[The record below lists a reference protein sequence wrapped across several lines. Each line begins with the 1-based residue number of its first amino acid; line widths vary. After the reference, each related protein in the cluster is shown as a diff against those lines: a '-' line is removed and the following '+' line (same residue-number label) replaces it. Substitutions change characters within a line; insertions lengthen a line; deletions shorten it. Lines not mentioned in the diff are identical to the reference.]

1 MAPLI
6 LLTNDDRSL
15 AADDVSCKSSLS
27 IPENEIEFVRS
38 PTFENLDRR
47 YKNLTIEEL
56 CRLEPIELHI
66 QKISLDYAEVG
77 LSTYLTELRRVPLL
91 EGAQEYE
98 IFRWMNYLKHCASER
113 MSKKRRPLRKAA
125 RLLERSEEFRNRI
138 VSANLR
144 LVVSI
149 AKKLVDR
156 DNRLE
161 DLISDGNLP
170 LIRAVEIFDFERGTR
185 FSTYATWA
193 IRNALF
199 RSRPRNRTHAYR
211 YASGSE
217 EVLFNIEDERNS
229 VRADEQYHQQISE
242 AVEAL
247 LDDLEARD
255 RMILCSRFGVNKEN
269 QSYRLREIAAEL
281 GISTER
287 VRQLLSRSL
296 DRLREQLE
304 CLSLELC

>member
-1 MAPLI
+1 M
-6 LLTNDDRSL
+6 
-15 AADDVSCKSSLS
+15 ADDASRNRSLS

-38 PTFENLDRR
+38 PTFEQLDRR
-47 YKNLTIEEL
+47 YKHLTIDEL

-66 QKISLDYAEVG
+66 QKVSLDHAEVG
-77 LSTYLTELRRVPLL
+77 LATYLAELRRVPLL
-91 EGAQEYE
+91 AGEQEYE
-98 IFRWMNYLKHCASER
+98 IFRWMNYLKYFASALL
-113 MSKKRRPLRKAA
+113 SKKRRSVRKAGQ
-125 RLLERSEEFRNRI
+125 LLERAEEFRNRI
-138 VSANLR
+138 ISANLR

-217 EVLFNIEDERNS
+217 DVLINLKEERNS
-229 VRADEQYHQQISE
+229 TLADEQYQQQIFE
-242 AVEAL
+242 AVETL
-247 LDDLEARD
+247 LVDLEERD
-255 RMILCSRFGVNKEN
+255 RLIICSRFGVNEKS
-269 QSYRLREIAAEL
+269 QQYRLREIAEEL

-296 DRLREQLE
+296 DRLREQSE
-304 CLSLELC
+304 CLALELC